1 MFASAPSSRPVV
13 FASEEEIPPWFR
25 GGRVVTP
32 AAVPAEAAE
41 SAASPGSP
49 GAPGSPGF
57 RALDPVVQEGG
68 DGDDAD
74 DDTEELVALHRRLKR
89 RYEACREGG
98 DAAIECFLCS
108 LMDEEY
114 FDDYLEWQPSIA
126 DFIQRRTVHWQRTTA
141 SDKIRRLAGLVLKAF
156 FTAPMEWE

>member
-13 FASEEEIPPWFR
+13 FVSEEEIPPWFR
-25 GGRVVTP
+25 ARVVTP
-32 AAVPAEAAE
+32 PAAATDTDTNTAA
-41 SAASPGSP
+41 A
-49 GAPGSPGF
+49 SPGF

-98 DAAIECFLCS
+98 DAAIERFLCS

-114 FDDYLEWQPSIA
+114 FDDFLEWQPSIA
-126 DFIQRRTVHWQRTTA
+126 DFIQGNVVYWLHTA
-141 SDKIRRLAGLVLKAF
+141 SPMIRRLARLVLKAF
-156 FTAPMEWE
+156 FTPPMEWE